1 MSSSGEWL
9 AGSFIIYFW
18 NDSENRKFRLG
29 VDASDFRC
37 GWPTRQ
43 VAQAR
48 ILTGV
53 SGGPEWARRCPRL
66 DVCLETAESYLS
78 LNTVSSTAA
87 LCDS

>member
-53 SGGPEWARRCPRL
+53 SGATRVGPEVPPPGSMPGDRWVLPE
-66 DVCLETAESYLS
+66 LEHCVIHRGL
-78 LNTVSSTAA
+78 VR
-87 LCDS
+87 